1 MLAELEGAKEPLE
14 RAVSAREVPSA
25 VAITGTA
32 DTRWLITAS
41 GVRRY
46 DQDTPVDRDTR
57 YDLASLTKVVATLP
71 AVLKLIDEQEVHLSD
86 PVKRFFSNAGWF
98 KTPSLGEVTLIQLL
112 THTSGLP
119 AWTPLF
125 AQTNDPQVALANVL
139 QTGLE
144 TPPGPY
150 LYSDHNFILLGAI
163 IERVSKMRLD
173 AFAHQYVFASLGIT
187 HTSFGPVT
195 GEVAATEDCGWRGV
209 VLEGTVHDENAYV
222 LGGVAGHV
230 GLFGTADDLATYA
243 QAWLKLDE
251 RLASEEILL
260 KAREPYVQV
269 SNTLKRGL
277 AWQLG
282 QGETQASA
290 LSFSHTGFTG
300 TSLFID
306 PEGGWFAVLLTNR
319 VHPSRDC
326 GRGIGKLRIDFHN
339 AVARAFQAETSG

>member
-1 MLAELEGAKEPLE
+1 MLAEFESAKESLE

-25 VAITGTA
+25 VAIAGTA
-32 DTRWLITAS
+32 DTRHLITAS

-46 DQDTPVDRDTR
+46 DCASPVNRDTL
-57 YDLASLTKVVATLP
+57 YDLASLTKIVATLP
-71 AVLKLIDEQEVHLSD
+71 AILKLIDEQEAHLSD

-98 KTPSLGEVTLIQLL
+98 KTPSLGEVTLAELL

-144 TPPGPY
+144 SPPGRY
-150 LYSDHNFILLGAI
+150 LYSDLNFILLGAI
-163 IERVSKMRLD
+163 VERVSKMRLD
-173 AFAHQYVFASLGIT
+173 AFVSQQVFRPLEMT
-187 HTSFGPVT
+187 RTSYGPVA

-209 VLEGTVHDENAYV
+209 VLEGVVHDENAYA
-222 LGGVAGHV
+222 LGGVAGHA

-243 QAWLKLDE
+243 QAWLRLDE
-251 RLASEEILL
+251 RLASEALLL

-269 SNTLKRGL
+269 GNTLKRGL

-282 QGETQASA
+282 RGETQASA

-306 PEGGWFAVLLTNR
+306 PEQGWFAVLLTNR
-319 VHPSRDC
+319 VHPSRRC
-326 GRGIGKLRIDFHN
+326 GQGIGRLRTDFHN
-339 AVARAFQAETSG
+339 RLARAFQRQELG